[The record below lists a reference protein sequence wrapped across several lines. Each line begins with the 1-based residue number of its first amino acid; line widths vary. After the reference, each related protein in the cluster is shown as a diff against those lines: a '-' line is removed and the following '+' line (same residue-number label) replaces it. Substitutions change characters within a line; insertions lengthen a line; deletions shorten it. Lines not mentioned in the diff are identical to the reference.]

1 MSRAKRYAVK
11 YPLASKLTS
20 GPQIP
25 VEQAVQRAEALV
37 EDMHDDLLAAVDT
50 EITNVLR
57 HADRTEPDLKGLYES
72 ADRLMAIA
80 SACHLSA
87 LSNAAL
93 GLCDL
98 LDQLRLA
105 RRWDEPGV
113 SVHVATLRAL
123 RHEVSPASSKVVLE
137 GLARVRAK
145 LASVSQQPPAPNA

>member
-1 MSRAKRYAVK
+1 MSRAKKHVVK
-11 YPLASKLTS
+11 YPLASKLTT

-37 EDMHDDLLAAVDT
+37 EDMHVDLLAAVDA
-50 EITNVLR
+50 EIANVQR
-57 HADRTEPDLKGLYES
+57 QAGRTEPDLKGLYES

-98 LDQLRLA
+98 LDHLRLA

-145 LASVSQQPPAPNA
+145 LASVSQQPPAPEA